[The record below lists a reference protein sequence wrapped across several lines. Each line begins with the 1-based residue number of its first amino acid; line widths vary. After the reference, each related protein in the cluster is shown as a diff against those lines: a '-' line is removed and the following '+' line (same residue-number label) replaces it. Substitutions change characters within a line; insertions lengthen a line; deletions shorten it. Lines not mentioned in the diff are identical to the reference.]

1 MMFNCFR
8 LKVNGRTFGFFK
20 SEQSA
25 ELVKNSLDEMGLIYG
40 EEWHITGEYVPDL
53 TW

>member
-8 LKVNGRTFGFFK
+8 LKINGRTFGFFK
-20 SEQSA
+20 TERSA
-25 ELVKNSLDEMGLIYG
+25 ELIKKSLDEMGLIYSDDW
-40 EEWHITGEYVPDL
+40 EIKGEYIHDL